1 MTANISNWALVMLQT
16 PELSIVV
23 KATAVVLMALVAARL
38 ASRARAAVR
47 HVLLASAFAALLA
60 LPLVA
65 VSVPALAIDIP
76 IARPTAATPWQWPSG
91 TDAPVA
97 VATSEQPPTNQ
108 NPLADTSAW
117 PAAAITRMVWL
128 GGVMLCLAPLVVMMW
143 RLRSIRRTG
152 LPFAP
157 MLSLAIE
164 RETARRVE
172 FLQHE
177 DVAAPMT
184 FGLFRPVVVVPS
196 DALDWSPADLRRA
209 LVHELEHV
217 RRSDWAVHVLGR
229 LVCAVYWFHP
239 LVWVAG
245 RQLSLEAERAAD
257 DAVVASSE
265 STDYAEQLV
274 VLAQRLSAGA
284 TQPLLGMANRSD
296 LSARVTA
303 LLDSTQRRGRAGSLV
318 AAGAIGLA
326 AVVVVGVA
334 PLTAVARVE
343 AAVVAESQP
352 PAEQATAKKVTRA
365 PRPRALDRALLEAV
379 ETGDLEEVNEIIAA
393 GANVNAAIHGDG
405 SALIV
410 AAKKADMRLVRRLI
424 DAGADVNLGV
434 EGDGS
439 PLIQAG
445 YRGRLDIASLL
456 LDEGADVNKI
466 VPGDENALMCASEG
480 GHLAVVQLLVQRGAN
495 VNERIW
501 NERGGDRPGEWRTAV
516 SQASK
521 NGHTAVVNFLK
532 SAGARK

>member
-1 MTANISNWALVMLQT
+1 MTASLSNAALVLLQSL
-16 PELSIVV
+16 EWSIVA
-23 KATAVVLMALVAARL
+23 KATVVVALALIAVRL
-38 ASRARAAVR
+38 AAHARASVR
-47 HVLLASAFAALLA
+47 HVWLASAFAALLA
-60 LPLVA
+60 LPLIA
-65 VSVPALAIDIP
+65 VSAPKFAIDIP
-76 IARPTAATPWQWPSG
+76 VARTAG
-91 TDAPVA
+91 EAPRAEAQRAPITVGDSEPLRQGIDRPDSVTSWSTAQITRAIWMAGVA
-97 VATSEQPPTNQ
+97 LCLL
-108 NPLADTSAW
+108 PLA
-117 PAAAITRMVWL
+117 
-128 GGVMLCLAPLVVMMW
+128 VMMW
-143 RLRSIRRTG
+143 RLRGIRRTG

-157 MLSLAIE
+157 ALSAAMA
-164 RETARRVE
+164 RDTARSVE

-184 FGLFRPVVVVPS
+184 FGLFRPVVVVPA
-196 DALDWSPADLRRA
+196 DALEWSAADLQRA
-209 LVHELEHV
+209 LTHELEHV

-239 LVWVAG
+239 LVWLAG

-274 VLAQRLSAGA
+274 VLAQRMSAS
-284 TQPLLGMANRSD
+284 TLQPLLGMANRSD

-303 LLDSTQRRGRAGSLV
+303 LLDANQRRGRAGWLV
-318 AAGAIGLA
+318 AAGAMAAA

-343 AAVVAESQP
+343 AAVVAGQQS
-352 PAEQATAKKVTRA
+352 AEQAIARKVTRA

-379 ETGDLEEVNEIIAA
+379 ESGDLEEVSEIIAA

-424 DAGADVNLGV
+424 EAGADVNLGV

-445 YRGRLDIASLL
+445 YRGSLEITTLL
-456 LDEGADVNKI
+456 LDQGADVNKI

-480 GHLAVVQLLVQRGAN
+480 GHLAVVQLLVKRGAN

-501 NERGGDRPGEWRTAV
+501 NERGGDRPGEWRTAL

-521 NGHTAVVNFLK
+521 NGHTAVVNFLR
-532 SAGARK
+532 SAGASQ